1 MFTLPL
7 LFGASGFF
15 WDGGVG
21 RGGGGEQRANRV
33 GGERKTLSLFPAP
46 FVVSNLRSPNT
57 FGRLDSKPGYNVT
70 FLVRDVVNVVGVL
83 EALFSYWKLS

>member
-1 MFTLPL
+1 M
-7 LFGASGFF
+7 
-15 WDGGVG
+15 GG
-21 RGGGGEQRANRV
+21 GGGGEQRANRV
-33 GGERKTLSLFPAP
+33 GGERKTLSLSLFPAP